1 MRSFAAK
8 AQALLKRFRKDEDG
22 AMTVEW
28 VAIASA
34 VVVGAVA
41 ITYAVLENLDPVAA
55 TVGDLLTGVADDV
68 PDAPPTFGDGQVG
81 TGRLSGHPTDLGR
94 ARARRNSRPEQSP
107 SRPSR
112 GTRPDGT
119 PQGPAKMQHK
129 AGLLRAILK
138 RFWQERER
146 RDDRRV
152 GRHRRRRY
160 CRRRGFDLG
169 CARQS
174 DLGLGAAGPAREAF
188 ASLAANEPVRTR
200 ALQGLGLANLRLGDR
215 DAALAA
221 LESATEADPKLWR
234 AWVGLARLHDGKGEW
249 DLATKA
255 YDQALATAPDRGL
268 VLNNRGV
275 SMMARGEPAEAA
287 KQFEQ
292 ALQVRPDLA
301 TAKANLRLALAM
313 AGHDGDILAAAGTEE
328 LPQVLNNLGFIAMVQ
343 GDLPRAESYFYRAI
357 EASPTF
363 YQRAYDNLQRLDQ
376 LRERDTSHVVL

>member
-1 MRSFAAK
+1 MKTRSTLAALGLLLSLGGCATAGLDTPEEPAGLADRASGIAHAQSALNEQRYRDAK
-8 AQALLKRFRKDEDG
+8 AAFSQILQG
-22 AMTVEW
+22 
-28 VAIASA
+28 
-34 VVVGAVA
+34 
-41 ITYAVLENLDPVAA
+41 NPVDAEA
-55 TVGDLLTGVADDV
+55 RVGVAE
-68 PDAPPTFGDGQVG
+68 A
-81 TGRLSGHPTDLGR
+81 
-94 ARARRNSRPEQSP
+94 
-107 SRPSR
+107 
-112 GTRPDGT
+112 
-119 PQGPAKMQHK
+119 
-129 AGLLRAILK
+129 
-138 RFWQERER
+138 
-146 RDDRRV
+146 
-152 GRHRRRRY
+152 
-160 CRRRGFDLG
+160 
-169 CARQS
+169 

-275 SMMARGEPAEAA
+275 SMLARGEPAEAA

>member
-1 MRSFAAK
+1 MAEA
-8 AQALLKRFRKDEDG
+8 
-22 AMTVEW
+22 
-28 VAIASA
+28 
-34 VVVGAVA
+34 
-41 ITYAVLENLDPVAA
+41 
-55 TVGDLLTGVADDV
+55 
-68 PDAPPTFGDGQVG
+68 
-81 TGRLSGHPTDLGR
+81 
-94 ARARRNSRPEQSP
+94 
-107 SRPSR
+107 
-112 GTRPDGT
+112 
-119 PQGPAKMQHK
+119 
-129 AGLLRAILK
+129 
-138 RFWQERER
+138 
-146 RDDRRV
+146 
-152 GRHRRRRY
+152 
-160 CRRRGFDLG
+160 
-169 CARQS
+169 

-221 LESATEADPKLWR
+221 LELATEADPKLWR

-275 SMMARGEPAEAA
+275 SMLARGEPAEAA

-313 AGHDGDILAAAGTEE
+313 AGHDGDILAASGTEE

-376 LRERDTSHVVL
+376 LRERDTSRRVVICDARGRVLSLLRAAICAACGDLTSFRIPNWVSASLVLLFMINALPQLGEIAWRTHLLAGGLMLTGGLCLYGPQCHGCR